1 MLLFH
6 ITDQATWE
14 AVKNSQFYEG
24 DTLLSERFIHCCF
37 REQIEGVL
45 SNWFK
50 GKDNLVLL
58 EIDPQ
63 KVRSPIQYENLDGG
77 NDTFPHIYGPINT
90 DAVLNVQ
97 HIKKG
102 KWNEQTRNGIP

>member
-1 MLLFH
+1 MQLFH

-14 AVKNSQFYEG
+14 AVKNAQAYEG
-24 DTLLSERFIHCCF
+24 DSLSSEGFIHCCF

-63 KVRSPIQYENLDGG
+63 KVRSPIKYENLGG
-77 NDTFPHIYGPINT
+77 GDDTFPHIYGPLNT
-90 DAVLNVQ
+90 DAVLTIQ

-102 KWNEQTRNGIP
+102 KRDE